1 MKTDTIVKQ
10 EGMNA
15 LISKLGY
22 VDAERF
28 IVLLSREP
36 FDYTKW
42 CKQHLDNRFIG
53 FPRHIV
59 TFPRMIVA
67 WTPLLYTEISNGI
80 KSISQQPCQATKHQV
95 CRAAFAKCSCKHGT
109 WLITGGN
116 Q

>member
-42 CKQHLDNRFIG
+42 REQYFDNDLSVRE
-53 FPRHIV
+53 
-59 TFPRMIVA
+59 
-67 WTPLLYTEISNGI
+67 L
-80 KSISQQPCQATKHQV
+80 SQKAMAYSKN
-95 CRAAFAKCSCKHGT
+95 
-109 WLITGGN
+109 L
-116 Q
+116 

>member
-28 IVLLSREP
+28 IVLISREP

-42 CKQHLDNRFIG
+42 REQYLDDGLSVRELSKKAMAYSKN
-53 FPRHIV
+53 
-59 TFPRMIVA
+59 
-67 WTPLLYTEISNGI
+67 L
-80 KSISQQPCQATKHQV
+80 
-95 CRAAFAKCSCKHGT
+95 
-109 WLITGGN
+109 
-116 Q
+116 

>member
-28 IVLLSREP
+28 IVLINKEP

-42 CKQHLDNRFIG
+42 RESHLDEGLSVRELSKKAMSYSKNI
-53 FPRHIV
+53 
-59 TFPRMIVA
+59 
-67 WTPLLYTEISNGI
+67 
-80 KSISQQPCQATKHQV
+80 
-95 CRAAFAKCSCKHGT
+95 
-109 WLITGGN
+109 
-116 Q
+116 